1 MKSNPGTG
9 TDSAGTLTS
18 IQQKLAAKAADGS
31 DSKKQEAPLNL
42 PDKEDEH
49 IVRLM
54 EDAEIGFGIGHDNQT
69 LAITAGHVAPMVKP
83 QTMDREGKVPPPIPC
98 IHLPSGCHTA

>member
-1 MKSNPGTG
+1 
-9 TDSAGTLTS
+9 
-18 IQQKLAAKAADGS
+18 
-31 DSKKQEAPLNL
+31 
-42 PDKEDEH
+42 
-49 IVRLM
+49 M